1 MGLHSGR
8 EHFAVLE
15 GEARYFGEEGGGR
28 FEGEGWARE
37 VRLCSFVPCP
47 LRKILVLEYP
57 PAIELNVRLPSSSID
72 AVVTKAKDAHAQAPV
87 AIRSYGYGS
96 LKEDD
101 YKTSEQVLGSDGIRT
116 SIR

>member
-1 MGLHSGR
+1 MRPSVIFLALS
-8 EHFAVLE
+8 VLDDTKM
-15 GEARYFGEEGGGR
+15 ASRKVTTAAQLLPR
-28 FEGEGWARE
+28 PTPILTSKHL
-37 VRLCSFVPCP
+37 RLRLPG
-47 LRKILVLEYP
+47 
-57 PAIELNVRLPSSSID
+57 AIELNVRLPSSSID

-87 AIRSYGYGS
+87 AIRLYGYGS